1 MFKIKS
7 KQNKKSFR
15 KPDSE
20 SGAIML
26 EVIAVLSLM
35 ALMGAAL
42 FRQIYLR
49 NQELSNVQM
58 ASEIRVVKEAF
69 AAWIQAHPE
78 LKSNPAYN
86 DGIWYRVSNDMNAL
100 TEIASYLPL
109 AYDELL
115 CTYTTNAA
123 GEEVCNESINYAL
136 FGRCDPLGPED
147 GYTRCVGL
155 VVPYADV
162 LPEDADWN
170 FRRAAHVAMLIGA
183 DGGVFGKGMT
193 NDEPLNTN
201 NPGEY
206 IIVGSLGSWTETLDD
221 ATNLHHMTTYA
232 ATTGMDVFQPEIE
245 LAAVGVGLDN
255 PANLALQRVHVYGA
269 FTAGGAGTSDKCYTI
284 QHKEANRDDTT
295 GNYTI
300 KNDDIENPGSNCWPA
315 FYVESDRTE
324 ESGVEK
330 GTGTVRVANDLTVG
344 QEYDGSGN
352 ATTAAMRFDKN
363 GMIVFEKATVRDPQT
378 SHNINYVLDPQYTSV
393 MNDIKIMSRG
403 GAKLSEILPNY
414 ILKEVVQFK
423 LSRTGGSS
431 AEIHCMYNEAPSVNG
446 GTYNSFVY
454 DTGRTHTPYPAG
466 YCVVQ
471 VPSCPKSY
479 TPAIAVQ
486 PTSWDTGLIV
496 PSSTS
501 TEITSTV
508 TGQGTGTGSISIT
521 NVTLDT
527 DGSGNLLNT
536 GTGTGTVTFDSTH
549 PITIDP
555 HPLTQG
561 VCVKIQENYNSGT
574 PEVTAWH
581 MDDTV
586 SGTTNRK
593 WRVIMGYQNKNNDCD
608 VNETNFP
615 KGARIDATVYTY
627 CYFDK
632 HRFLDTSLSNTECL
646 ENGFSWEYDPST
658 NAYKCFRFT
667 SSGTRTT
674 LKETGGRENL
684 TADDCGKITTQG
696 TCELMGCTWTVSGGS
711 GTCSHP

>member
-1 MFKIKS
+1 MLLDTTEFFLS
-7 KQNKKSFR
+7 TSF
-15 KPDSE
+15 
-20 SGAIML
+20 
-26 EVIAVLSLM
+26 
-35 ALMGAAL
+35 
-42 FRQIYLR
+42 
-49 NQELSNVQM
+49 LSN
-58 ASEIRVVKEAF
+58 
-69 AAWIQAHPE
+69 
-78 LKSNPAYN
+78 SNLLISSLSGPC
-86 DGIWYRVSNDMNAL
+86 
-100 TEIASYLPL
+100 
-109 AYDELL
+109 LL
-115 CTYTTNAA
+115 CISFIFK
-123 GEEVCNESINYAL
+123 VSS
-136 FGRCDPLGPED
+136 
-147 GYTRCVGL
+147 
-155 VVPYADV
+155 VPS
-162 LPEDADWN
+162 L
-170 FRRAAHVAMLIGA
+170 
-183 DGGVFGKGMT
+183 
-193 NDEPLNTN
+193 
-201 NPGEY
+201 
-206 IIVGSLGSWTETLDD
+206 IIVVSPFWIGS
-221 ATNLHHMTTYA
+221 AT
-232 ATTGMDVFQPEIE
+232 I
-245 LAAVGVGLDN
+245 
-255 PANLALQRVHVYGA
+255 
-269 FTAGGAGTSDKCYTI
+269 
-284 QHKEANRDDTT
+284 
-295 GNYTI
+295 
-300 KNDDIENPGSNCWPA
+300 
-315 FYVESDRTE
+315 
-324 ESGVEK
+324 
-330 GTGTVRVANDLTVG
+330 
-344 QEYDGSGN
+344 
-352 ATTAAMRFDKN
+352 
-363 GMIVFEKATVRDPQT
+363 
-378 SHNINYVLDPQYTSV
+378 
-393 MNDIKIMSRG
+393 
-403 GAKLSEILPNY
+403 
-414 ILKEVVQFK
+414 
-423 LSRTGGSS
+423 
-431 AEIHCMYNEAPSVNG
+431 
-446 GTYNSFVY
+446 
-454 DTGRTHTPYPAG
+454 
-466 YCVVQ
+466 
-471 VPSCPKSY
+471 
-479 TPAIAVQ
+479 
-486 PTSWDTGLIV
+486 IV